1 MVKSL
6 AKSGASALLILL
18 LSLCIYAL
26 TRGLV
31 LLSSMDYSTYEP
43 EFSDVPRDFIG
54 WCWVVTGL
62 LIGYSI
68 VCGCM
73 YAWRL
78 SLLLCSLN
86 FGLWSM
92 LLIANHSYQIFD
104 GAMTY
109 MFLAVCCF
117 AIAIRADDPRPLKLL
132 KEQFN
137 DNRTS
142 STNNS
147 AD

>member
-1 MVKSL
+1 MVKPL
-6 AKSGASALLILL
+6 ARSGASALLILL
-18 LSLCIYAL
+18 LCLFVYAL
-26 TRGLV
+26 MRGLV

-54 WCWVVTGL
+54 VCWVVTGL

-68 VCGCM
+68 FCSCM

-86 FGLWSM
+86 FSLWAL
-92 LLIANHSYQIFD
+92 LLIANRSFQVFD
-104 GAMTY
+104 GVMTY
-109 MFLAVCCF
+109 IFLAVCCF
-117 AIAIRADDPRPLKLL
+117 TIAIRADDPRPLKLL

-137 DNRTS
+137 DNRNS
-142 STNNS
+142 STNSS